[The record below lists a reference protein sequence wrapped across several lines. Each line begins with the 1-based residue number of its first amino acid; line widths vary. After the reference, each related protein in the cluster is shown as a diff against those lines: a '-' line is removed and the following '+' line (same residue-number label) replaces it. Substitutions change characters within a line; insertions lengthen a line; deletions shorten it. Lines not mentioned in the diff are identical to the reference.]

1 MRLKRPAQPLVFQF
15 QRAGSL
21 CAAVACLY
29 QAWPKLEASLCL
41 YRGAYYLKAAAAL
54 RQRQSVRRLAAPF
67 GKPLG
72 ACPVFYAYCE
82 EHGRCLSTN
91 AVEELGG
98 ALWGRGLW
106 RWAWSACVG
115 GVWRAWSLGGVA
127 YWGK

>member
-21 CAAVACLY
+21 CAAVA
-29 QAWPKLEASLCL
+29 CL

-98 ALWGRGLW
+98 ALWG
-106 RWAWSACVG
+106 
-115 GVWRAWSLGGVA
+115 
-127 YWGK
+127 K

>member
-1 MRLKRPAQPLVFQF
+1 MLHVRLKRPAQPLVFQF

-21 CAAVACLY
+21 CAGVGFLFQAVA
-29 QAWPKLEASLCL
+29 KLAGSLGL
-41 YRGAYYLKAAAAL
+41 LRGADYLKSAASL

-98 ALWGRGLW
+98 ALWG
-106 RWAWSACVG
+106 
-115 GVWRAWSLGGVA
+115 
-127 YWGK
+127 K